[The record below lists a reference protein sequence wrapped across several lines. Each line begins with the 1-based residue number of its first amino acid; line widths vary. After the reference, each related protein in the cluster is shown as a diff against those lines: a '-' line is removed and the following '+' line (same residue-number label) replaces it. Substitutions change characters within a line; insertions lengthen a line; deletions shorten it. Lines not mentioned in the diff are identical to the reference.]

1 MRKILLALLLTGC
14 TSVAVG
20 PVYVASQEL
29 GYESPYWGGK
39 AEGRA
44 KTGKW
49 IGVAQGV
56 CYDSHKLET
65 GDGYG
70 ARARALGGVEVK
82 QGITLLAGVTYS
94 RQETS
99 NWTKEGYAPTVQ
111 VEYLAPKLGTLM
123 GSVERLDD
131 SDDEQWIG
139 ALELRLQKFPI
150 FARYEY
156 VDYKTLFAQGD
167 GRRYEIGL
175 LIPLWRR

>member
-1 MRKILLALLLTGC
+1 MKPLLLALLLTGC

-44 KTGKW
+44 EHGKLR
-49 IGVAQGV
+49 GVAQGTN
-56 CYDSHKLET
+56 YDSHKLET
-65 GDGYG
+65 GDGHG
-70 ARARALGGVEVK
+70 ARARALGGLEV
-82 QGITLLAGVTYS
+82 GHGVSLLAGVTYS

-99 NWTKEGYAPTVQ
+99 AWVKEGYAPTVQ

-131 SDDEQWIG
+131 SDDEQWVG
-139 ALELRLQKFPI
+139 ALELRLQRFPI

-156 VDYKTLFAQGD
+156 VDYKTLFAEGD